1 MFGVDFTASTVRTR
15 CRPGSSSWTPV
26 GGRARSC
33 RAERIAANTGFRVE
47 SSLVLI
53 NVGVT
58 DANNQFVGGLEVEH
72 FQVRADLRWPAL

>member
-26 GGRARSC
+26 GGRARSW
-33 RAERIAANTGFRVE
+33 RAERIAANAGFRVE

-58 DANNQFVGGLEVEH
+58 DANNQFVGASRSST
-72 FQVRADLRWPAL
+72 FR